1 MLQTLVW
8 QTLLLQQCVL
18 HVDAAHETPPLHTLE
33 PLHSRSHD
41 VVELQLTP
49 AAHEV
54 PVWQS
59 TTHVEPPQV
68 TLPF

>member
-18 HVDAAHETPPLHTLE
+18 HVDAAHETPALHTFE
-33 PLHSRSHD
+33 PLHSMSHD
-41 VVELQLTP
+41 AVALHATP
-49 AAHEV
+49 AAHDV

-59 TTHVEPPQV
+59 TTHVAPPQV